1 MDPDSPLGTGPAVPL
16 DDASAQAQ
24 RQRLLRAWT
33 ADGPPDLAVATPG
46 TAAGLAAGT
55 ALAVLVAAALGIGGA
70 MSGLRQGKAPK
81 TTKVE
86 AASASRAV
94 EDTTSTTV
102 APPPPPAPAVAVT
115 APVTPPPPAPSPP
128 ATAPPPVDTTPA
140 FAYTAPRPSVSPANG
155 AVTVTWDDLRP
166 TGGATVQSVRV
177 SLQPSTGAATLTRE
191 VAPTHR
197 GTTVTGAVNGTQYT
211 ATLTAIDGEGRAG
224 PPSAPSEP
232 VTPTS
237 ARPSPPAKVA
247 SLRAG
252 AVNGGVT
259 VTWDPPTN
267 DGGSPLQRYE
277 VTANPGARTVE
288 APWGVHSA
296 TIVDLAST
304 TAYTVSVQAVTDAA
318 YGEAV
323 TSAPVQP
330 ATSGPGRPDAPS
342 APTVTV
348 RGDRSWTATFT
359 PGPDSGGEGVTAM
372 SFTVVPLP
380 NDGSAGPAVSP
391 TLAPPRPGS
400 TTSVVVN
407 GKGLN
412 PALAYTFVV
421 VAWNGHAAS
430 DSSPPSS
437 PARVPATTTTTTT
450 APKTATTPRPA
461 PTKAARPMARATTD
475 DPRRTP

>member
-102 APPPPPAPAVAVT
+102 APPPPSA
-115 APVTPPPPAPSPP
+115 P

-237 ARPSPPAKVA
+237 ARP
-247 SLRAG
+247 
-252 AVNGGVT
+252 
-259 VTWDPPTN
+259 
-267 DGGSPLQRYE
+267 
-277 VTANPGARTVE
+277 
-288 APWGVHSA
+288 
-296 TIVDLAST
+296 
-304 TAYTVSVQAVTDAA
+304 
-318 YGEAV
+318 
-323 TSAPVQP
+323 
-330 ATSGPGRPDAPS
+330 
-342 APTVTV
+342 
-348 RGDRSWTATFT
+348 
-359 PGPDSGGEGVTAM
+359 
-372 SFTVVPLP
+372 
-380 NDGSAGPAVSP
+380 
-391 TLAPPRPGS
+391 
-400 TTSVVVN
+400 
-407 GKGLN
+407 
-412 PALAYTFVV
+412 
-421 VAWNGHAAS
+421 
-430 DSSPPSS
+430 
-437 PARVPATTTTTTT
+437 
-450 APKTATTPRPA
+450 
-461 PTKAARPMARATTD
+461 
-475 DPRRTP
+475 